1 MRAPSRAAKRY
12 AKALF
17 ELAEEQ
23 GATDAVQRDFE
34 KLAGLI
40 RGNTDLAAFL
50 SHAGLSPAEQQ
61 NGLKALFEGRVHDLI
76 WRLLVFLVESPA
88 LSRSLNLRLPRG
100 SIDQVPILERWVN
113 EQLRQVDLAAKNAG
127 GRIPMRRLNRDE
139 YANTVRDLLKL
150 DEQIVRPLIE
160 DLPADGQAEGFDRLG
175 VALFFDQTQIERSL
189 DVAAKIAA
197 RAIVTEP
204 PKVNSFTNRFDIQRK
219 KPAPDMVDVFPGFAH
234 KIPRGAVDRIV
245 HPDHVEHIQGGPTYR
260 KEYDAWGVIEHY
272 SIAQT
277 VTQGIVSATGRDQLG
292 IATFENFIQTDAP
305 INPGNSGGAL
315 INTRGELIGVN
326 TAIIAKSLGV
336 EGIGFAIPVN
346 LVRGVV
352 NEIVTRGKVLRGWIG
367 VGTET
372 IDAESAKAA
381 GFDGAVT
388 RITRIAGGSPA
399 QQAGLLPGD
408 IILKIDDKAARS
420 SREVQLRIADTSP
433 GQTLAIEVQR
443 GAERGTARV
452 RVDEAP
458 QQVRPR

>member
-1 MRAPSRAAKRY
+1 MNGWKKAVIFLSGSLVGGLALAFLAVAGLYLWRPEILAELTASAPSPTSDSPAADEPASPVPTVDGAASPAIVAPPVVRDGGAASYASAVKIAAPAVVNLYVTRVATERVLRSFLDDPFGEFAPRY
-12 AKALF
+12 RRRTEQSLGSGVILDDSGQIVTNHHVIDNATTIRVQ
-17 ELAEEQ
+17 LADGRSAQAEII
-23 GATDAVQRDFE
+23 GRDPD
-34 KLAGLI
+34 
-40 RGNTDLAAFL
+40 TDLAL
-50 SHAGLSPAEQQ
+50 LKIDLPNLPAIR
-61 NGLKALFEGRVHDLI
+61 LGR
-76 WRLLVFLVESPA
+76 S
-88 LSRSLNLRLPRG
+88 
-100 SIDQVPILERWVN
+100 
-113 EQLRQVDLAAKNAG
+113 
-127 GRIPMRRLNRDE
+127 
-139 YANTVRDLLKL
+139 DLLN
-150 DEQIVRPLIE
+150 V
-160 DLPADGQAEGFDRLG
+160 G
-175 VALFFDQTQIERSL
+175 
-189 DVAAKIAA
+189 DVVL
-197 RAIVTEP
+197 AIGNP
-204 PKVNSFTNRFDIQRK
+204 I
-219 KPAPDMVDVFPGFAH
+219 GL
-234 KIPRGAVDRIV
+234 
-245 HPDHVEHIQGGPTYR
+245 
-260 KEYDAWGVIEHY
+260 
-272 SIAQT
+272 AQT

-326 TAIIAKSLGV
+326 TAIIPKSLGV

-372 IDAESAKAA
+372 IDAEVAKAA

-408 IILKIDDKAARS
+408 IILKIDDQATRS
-420 SREVQLRIADTSP
+420 SRDIQLRIADTSP

-443 GAERGTARV
+443 GSERGTARV